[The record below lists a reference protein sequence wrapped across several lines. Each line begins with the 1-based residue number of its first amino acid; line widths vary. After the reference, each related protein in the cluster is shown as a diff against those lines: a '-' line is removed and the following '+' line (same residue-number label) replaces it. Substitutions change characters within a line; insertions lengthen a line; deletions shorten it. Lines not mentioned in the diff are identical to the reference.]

1 MTLLLAL
8 ILAAA
13 PSRTFRIEQTIDIPA
28 QAGPVSLWVPV
39 PHDDKWQTVSA
50 VSVNGAPMVRDA
62 LGNQAARYEV
72 PAAGTQ
78 LKVAY
83 TVERREREADLAAAP
98 AKAELAKEWLKDD
111 KLVHVDE
118 KIRKI
123 SADVTKGAVTPV
135 EKARAVYAYVL
146 ANMKYQKTGDGWGN
160 GSIIWACDEKY
171 GNCTDFHALF
181 IGLMRAA
188 NVPARFEIGRSVP
201 PESGAIAGYHCWA
214 DFQSGTAWI
223 PVDASEAW
231 KHPEKKDYFFG
242 HHDDDR
248 FALSMGRDLKLP
260 GMKGDT
266 LNYFVDPYG
275 ELTDGTK
282 VKGIKQTTQVT
293 TVLASR

>member
-1 MTLLLAL
+1 MTLLLAVV
-8 ILAAA
+8 LAAA
-13 PSRTFRIEQTIDIPA
+13 PSRTFRIEQTIDIAP
-28 QAGPVSLWVPV
+28 QPGPVSLWVPV
-39 PHDDKWQTVSA
+39 PHDDKWQTVTA
-50 VSVNGAPMVRDA
+50 VSIDKAEVVKDA
-62 LGNQAARYEV
+62 LGNQAARYTI
-72 PAAGTQ
+72 PATGGQ

-83 TVERREREADLAAAP
+83 TVERREREGNLTAAP
-98 AKAELAKEWLKDD
+98 AATTLDKEWLKND
-111 KLVHVDE
+111 KLVIVDD

-123 SADVTKGAVTPV
+123 SAEVTKGAVTPV

-201 PESGAIAGYHCWA
+201 PESGAVAGYHCWA

-248 FALSMGRDLKLP
+248 FAMSMGRDLKLP

-275 ELTDGTK
+275 ELADGTK
-282 VKGIKQTTQVT
+282 AKGVKQTTQVT

>member
-8 ILAAA
+8 ILATA
-13 PSRTFRIEQTIDIPA
+13 PSRSFRIEQTIDVPA
-28 QAGPVSLWVPV
+28 QAAQVSLWVPV

-50 VSVNGAPMVRDA
+50 VSIDGAEVVKDS
-62 LGNQAARYEV
+62 LGNQAARYSV
-72 PAAGTQ
+72 PAAGGQ

-83 TVERREREADLAAAP
+83 TVERREREGNLQAAP
-98 AKAELAKEWLKDD
+98 AAASLDTQWLKDD
-111 KLVHVDE
+111 NLVHVDD
-118 KIRKI
+118 KIRKL
-123 SADVTKGAVTPV
+123 SAEVTKGAVTPV

-160 GSIIWACDEKY
+160 GSIIWACTEKY

-201 PESGAIAGYHCWA
+201 PASGQVAGYHCWA

-231 KHPEKKDYFFG
+231 KHPEKKEYFFG

-260 GMKGDT
+260 GMKGQT

-275 ELTDGTK
+275 ELPDGTK
-282 VKGIKQTTQVT
+282 ASVKQTTQVT
-293 TVLASR
+293 ALLASR